1 MAVSTIQSDLEI
13 YGNIQSQGEVVISG
27 SIKGNVAA
35 KAVDVKDSG
44 MIAGNITS
52 EEVLTEGKIKG
63 KIKAT
68 SVNLKLTSSTDTQMV
83 SNTLVVETGAALLGK
98 FKIWA

>member
-35 KAVDVKDSG
+35 KAVDVKDSDCCALDG
-44 MIAGNITS
+44 DS
-52 EEVLTEGKIKG
+52 SSLPVTEFTHPQDGREPLCID
-63 KIKAT
+63 
-68 SVNLKLTSSTDTQMV
+68 S
-83 SNTLVVETGAALLGK
+83 
-98 FKIWA
+98 

>member
-63 KIKAT
+63 KIVQKTIAKLQLD
-68 SVNLKLTSSTDTQMV
+68 SFLKRS
-83 SNTLVVETGAALLGK
+83 K
-98 FKIWA
+98 Y

>member
-13 YGNIQSQGEVVISG
+13 NGNVKSQGDVVISG

-44 MIAGNITS
+44 MIGVISHQKNCS
-52 EEVLTEGKIKG
+52 PKVK
-63 KIKAT
+63 
-68 SVNLKLTSSTDTQMV
+68 LKVKSRPHP
-83 SNTLVVETGAALLGK
+83 
-98 FKIWA
+98 

>member
-52 EEVLTEGKIKG
+52 EEVLT
-63 KIKAT
+63 
-68 SVNLKLTSSTDTQMV
+68 
-83 SNTLVVETGAALLGK
+83 
-98 FKIWA
+98 